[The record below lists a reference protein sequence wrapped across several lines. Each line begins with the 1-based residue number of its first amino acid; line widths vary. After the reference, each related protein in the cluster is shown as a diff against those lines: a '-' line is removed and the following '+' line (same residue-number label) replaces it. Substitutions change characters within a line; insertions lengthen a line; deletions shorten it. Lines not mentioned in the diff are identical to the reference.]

1 MISRGKV
8 CEKVKAAAFIAL
20 EVVGA
25 DVGGAN
31 VVFFAVVFSAVV
43 LVEAGRAVV
52 RVAEDG
58 LSADAV
64 EDTPLDSPVPVP
76 TVQIGSDFYQ
86 LAPTPTPSPTPGPV
100 VEAGVGF
107 GSAQEAREAAN
118 TTAKRTAVARLIN
131 LIHTFLLSISIMQI
145 NSTAPVLGC
154 QASPWYIPDRGLPI
168 PFFTGILYLL
178 ERMNAYEQPTI
189 KRRPIS
195 RLRRRL

>member
-1 MISRGKV
+1 
-8 CEKVKAAAFIAL
+8 
-20 EVVGA
+20 
-25 DVGGAN
+25 
-31 VVFFAVVFSAVV
+31 VVFFTVV

-64 EDTPLDSPVPVP
+64 EDTPLDSPVLCVVGP
-76 TVQIGSDFYQ
+76 GSVSEAED
-86 LAPTPTPSPTPGPV
+86 PV

-178 ERMNAYEQPTI
+178 ESPMV
-189 KRRPIS
+189 IS
-195 RLRRRL
+195 QEGDTRKKQGKVSKKHRGSSKKATSTKALPPKNLETGLERQSSKLCA

>member
-1 MISRGKV
+1 MS
-8 CEKVKAAAFIAL
+8 AL
-20 EVVGA
+20 RRMDFQPTLWKIRRWIRPCFVS
-25 DVGGAN
+25 
-31 VVFFAVVFSAVV
+31 SAPAPYPI
-43 LVEAGRAVV
+43 LSE
-52 RVAEDG
+52 AED
-58 LSADAV
+58 
-64 EDTPLDSPVPVP
+64 
-76 TVQIGSDFYQ
+76 
-86 LAPTPTPSPTPGPV
+86 PV

>member
-1 MISRGKV
+1 MKRIGLLVLALLTV
-8 CEKVKAAAFIAL
+8 CGLTLSAVPALPAAAQPAPP
-20 EVVGA
+20 
-25 DVGGAN
+25 
-31 VVFFAVVFSAVV
+31 SAQ
-43 LVEAGRAVV
+43 
-52 RVAEDG
+52 
-58 LSADAV
+58 AV
-64 EDTPLDSPVPVP
+64 EERASTDEGISFTPLDSPVLCVVGP
-76 TVQIGSDFYQ
+76 GSVSEAED
-86 LAPTPTPSPTPGPV
+86 PV

>member
-8 CEKVKAAAFIAL
+8 CKKVKAAAFIAF

-25 DVGGAN
+25 DVGGIL
-31 VVFFAVVFSAVV
+31 VVFFTVV

-52 RVAEDG
+52 RVAEDE

-64 EDTPLDSPVPVP
+64 EDTPLDSPVLCVVVGP
-76 TVQIGSDFYQ
+76 GSVSEAED
-86 LAPTPTPSPTPGPV
+86 PV
-100 VEAGVGF
+100 VEVGVGF

-168 PFFTGILYLL
+168 SFFTGILYLL

-189 KRRPIS
+189 KRRPVS

>member
-1 MISRGKV
+1 VISRGKV

-64 EDTPLDSPVPVP
+64 EDSPVLCVVGP
-76 TVQIGSDFYQ
+76 GSVSEAED
-86 LAPTPTPSPTPGPV
+86 PV

>member
-8 CEKVKAAAFIAL
+8 CEKVKAAAFIAF

-25 DVGGAN
+25 DVGGIL
-31 VVFFAVVFSAVV
+31 VVFFTVV

-64 EDTPLDSPVPVP
+64 EDTPLDSPVLCVVGP
-76 TVQIGSDFYQ
+76 GSVSEAED
-86 LAPTPTPSPTPGPV
+86 PV

-107 GSAQEAREAAN
+107 VSAQEAREAAN

>member
-64 EDTPLDSPVPVP
+64 EDTPLDSPVLCVVGP
-76 TVQIGSDFYQ
+76 GSVSEAED
-86 LAPTPTPSPTPGPV
+86 PV

-131 LIHTFLLSISIMQI
+131 LIQTFLLSISIMQI